1 MIIKFS
7 LSSEYMH
14 IYWYLHVELVLLVLY
29 GSWGL
34 NADQQALWQVILST
48 EPSQHGREIREDKW
62 RAEYDQDIKY
72 ILYTYEIVKK

>member
-14 IYWYLHVELVLLVLY
+14 IYIWVLGIERRSAGFVASDFY
-29 GSWGL
+29 PL
-34 NADQQALWQVILST
+34 NHLDS
-48 EPSQHGREIREDKW
+48 GREIREDKW

-72 ILYTYEIVKK
+72 ILYTYEIVKN